1 MCVLSVFE
9 FRLTNITIF
18 DTKCTPI
25 QKNQHHQLLL
35 TSLNAPEDNSCRIFS
50 GPEGKSLA

>member
-1 MCVLSVFE
+1 MCVSVFE
-9 FRLTNITIF
+9 FRLTDITIF
-18 DTKCTPI
+18 DIKCTPI

-35 TSLNAPEDNSCRIFS
+35 TSLYAPKNDSCRIFS